1 MLSSEICTALS
12 QTHMFNVCA
21 MCTMKER
28 VGLGVGGRNGWGGM
42 FDRKSQATEYQF
54 ENASSIPLVD
64 CRPCPS
70 KTTLHP
76 IQTSSGGST
85 PHSCMHVTQAA
96 EKRKHYLLTCRAR
109 LYARVLAPVLVSNGR
124 EFCSVSGL
132 KKEGTC
138 QTLTVKGYVLCK
150 AVGCR

>member
-28 VGLGVGGRNGWGGM
+28 VGLGVGGRKGWGGM

-54 ENASSIPLVD
+54 ENAPSIPLVD

-85 PHSCMHVTQAA
+85 PYSVCMSHKPQKSANTIFSPA
-96 EKRKHYLLTCRAR
+96 EQGYMPESWHWCWYQMDESF
-109 LYARVLAPVLVSNGR
+109 AP
-124 EFCSVSGL
+124 SV
-132 KKEGTC
+132 
-138 QTLTVKGYVLCK
+138 
-150 AVGCR
+150 A